1 MRSNSRTPNLRTNSM
16 LSKALCQRRIRI
28 VLLVLSLIPFLNG
41 CATDQVVT
49 KYVTNPLPESLTQPC
64 VFTSLAEVKTYG
76 DSLIVL
82 KKKDAEERDCNKRF
96 SDIRSYSSQAVPST
110 TTP

>member
-1 MRSNSRTPNLRTNSM
+1 MR
-16 LSKALCQRRIRI
+16 SKALCQKRIRTA
-28 VLLVLSLIPFLNG
+28 LLVLFLIPFLNG
-41 CATDQVVT
+41 CATDQQIVT
-49 KYVTNPLPESLTQPC
+49 RYVSNPLPESLTEPC

-96 SDIRSYSSQAVPST
+96 SDIRSYSSAAAPST